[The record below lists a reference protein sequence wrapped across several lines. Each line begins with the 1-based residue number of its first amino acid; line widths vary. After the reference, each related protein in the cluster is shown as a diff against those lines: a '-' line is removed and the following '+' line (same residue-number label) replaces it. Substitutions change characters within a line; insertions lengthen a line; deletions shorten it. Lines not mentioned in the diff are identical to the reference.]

1 VRRLP
6 LAAPANDEAR
16 MTTLL
21 AFLHHLAAFTL
32 VAAIAIEFVLL
43 RQELTLGSARRLI
56 ATDAV
61 LGVAATVLLAAGLLR
76 VFYFEKGATY
86 YFHNHAFLTKFG
98 VFILLA
104 LLSAIPTVEFLSWRA
119 ALRAGQMPRPDAKK
133 LRMVTGVIHA
143 ELTGIVVIL
152 LCAAIMARG
161 GWV

>member
-1 VRRLP
+1 
-6 LAAPANDEAR
+6 

-32 VAAIAIEFVLL
+32 VAAIAVEFVLI
-43 RQELTLGSARRLI
+43 RQELTLASARRLL

-61 LGVAATVLLAAGLLR
+61 LGVSAMAVLIAGLLR

-86 YFHNHAFLTKFG
+86 YFSSHAFLTKFG
-98 VFILLA
+98 SFILLA

-119 ALRAGQMPRPDAKK
+119 MLKAGQMPQPSAKK
-133 LRMVTGVIHA
+133 LRMVTGVIHG
-143 ELTGIVVIL
+143 ELTGIVIIL